1 MGGQFIVYSFITQ
14 FAIIEPF
21 EVWLFPTWLKARE
34 HGRADRE

>member
-21 EVWLFPTWLKARE
+21 EVWLFPTE
-34 HGRADRE
+34 FGDG